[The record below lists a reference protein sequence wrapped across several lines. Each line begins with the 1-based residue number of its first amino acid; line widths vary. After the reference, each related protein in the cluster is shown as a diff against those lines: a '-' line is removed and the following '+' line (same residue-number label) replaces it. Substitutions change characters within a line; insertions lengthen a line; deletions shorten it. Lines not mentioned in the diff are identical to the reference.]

1 MTKKFYFLSLFLG
14 LVCGMCFTSCCDND
28 DVTPVV
34 PGGGGEE
41 VTLYL
46 DNEALPAGIIDPTT
60 GTIQLTEDGELT
72 LPFVVEPAE
81 LASKIILSSAD
92 PSIVEVNGMKLI
104 AKKPGKTTIYATAG
118 NYTMQYDVEVKE
130 KENEKEVQIADT
142 YLAWK
147 ADQLVETDI
156 PEGAIVVTPSTVSTG
171 ANLVC
176 SSAATFV
183 IEGEVTLGK
192 ITLKDDVNLI
202 IKDGAKLT
210 VGQIDGGDNNL
221 YIFGQANQTGQLVVN
236 CSGNDAISMITTLEV
251 HSCQV
256 TATSSASGCG
266 GFFNIGTFNVYG
278 GLVDAKCTAAD
289 EGYGIGLKA
298 GGSLNIWG
306 GEVKAEGKGDSALC
320 GYGITCGASEQITTV
335 KVYGG
340 KLLAWNASNQA
351 LNSSITLVKGTGFS
365 GKLYTSNDNVFWGGN
380 DFEMVTTTAKYVKV
394 EKVENVEEN

>member
-1 MTKKFYFLSLFLG
+1 MTQKFYYLSLLVG

-28 DVTPVV
+28 DVTPIV

-46 DNEALPAGIIDPTT
+46 DDEALPAGIIDPTT
-60 GTIQLTEDGELT
+60 GTIQLTEGGELT

-81 LASKIILSSAD
+81 LASKIVLSSAD

-210 VGQIDGGDNNL
+210 VNQIAGDGDNINL
-221 YIFGQANQTGQLVVN
+221 RIYGQSQKSGQLDVH
-236 CSGNDAISMITTLEV
+236 CSAGNAISNLSMLEV
-251 HSCQV
+251 HSAKV
-256 TATSSASGCG
+256 TATSDDDNSG
-266 GFFNIGTFNVYG
+266 GFNNIKTFNVYG
-278 GLVDAKCTAAD
+278 GSVDAKGTS
-289 EGYGIGLKA
+289 EEGGYGIY
-298 GGSLNIWG
+298 LNGNGPMNIYG
-306 GEVKAEGKGDSALC
+306 GEVKAEGKGYSPN
-320 GYGITCGASEQITTV
+320 GYGITSYSVVNVT
-335 KVYGG
+335 VYGG
-340 KLLAWNASNQA
+340 KLYAECANNKA
-351 LNSSITLVKGTGFS
+351 LNNINLTTDASYTGTIRYSSNKWSWSGTADP
-365 GKLYTSNDNVFWGGN
+365 N
-380 DFEMVTTTAKYVKV
+380 AKYVKV
-394 EKVENVEEN
+394 EKSEGGGD

>member
-1 MTKKFYFLSLFLG
+1 
-14 LVCGMCFTSCCDND
+14 
-28 DVTPVV
+28 
-34 PGGGGEE
+34 
-41 VTLYL
+41 
-46 DNEALPAGIIDPTT
+46 
-60 GTIQLTEDGELT
+60 
-72 LPFVVEPAE
+72 
-81 LASKIILSSAD
+81 
-92 PSIVEVNGMKLI
+92 MKLI

-118 NYTMQYDVEVKE
+118 NYTMQYDVNVKE
-130 KENEKEVQIADT
+130 KEKEVQIADT

-340 KLLAWNASNQA
+340 KLWAGNADQKA
-351 LNSSITLVKGTGFS
+351 LNNITLTIDKSPSFNVEIETSPDNSTWNETVGTPDS
-365 GKLYTSNDNVFWGGN
+365 
-380 DFEMVTTTAKYVKV
+380 KYVRV
-394 EKVENVEEN
+394 GY

>member
-14 LVCGMCFTSCCDND
+14 LVCGMCFTSCCDTD
-28 DVTPVV
+28 DVTPIV

-46 DNEALPAGIIDPTT
+46 DDEALPAGIIDPTT
-60 GTIQLTEDGELT
+60 GTIQLTEGGELT

-81 LASKIILSSAD
+81 LASKIVLSSAD

-118 NYTMQYDVEVKE
+118 NYTMQYDVNVKE
-130 KENEKEVQIADT
+130 KEKEEEVQIADT

-192 ITLKDDVNLI
+192 ITLNADVNLI

-210 VGQIDGGDNNL
+210 AQRISGNMKNL
-221 YIFGQANQTGQLVVN
+221 SIFGQAQMTGQLVV
-236 CSGNDAISMITTLEV
+236 SSDDDAISSLTTLEV
-251 HSCQV
+251 HSAKV
-256 TATSSASGCG
+256 TATSSGNNRG
-266 GFFNIGTFNVYG
+266 GIFYIGTFNVYG
-278 GLVDAKCTAAD
+278 GEVDAECTGV
-289 EGYGIGLKA
+289 GYGIGLKE
-298 GGSLNIWG
+298 GGYMNIYG
-306 GEVKAEGKGDSALC
+306 GEVKAVGKGNGAKSN
-320 GYGITCGASEQITTV
+320 GIHGGDPVDKATV
-335 KVYGG
+335 TVYGG
-340 KLLAWNASNQA
+340 KLWAGNADDKA
-351 LNSSITLVKGTGFS
+351 LRYVTLTIDKSLGFNGEIECSSDNSTWHETVGTP
-365 GKLYTSNDNVFWGGN
+365 D
-380 DFEMVTTTAKYVKV
+380 EKYVKV
-394 EKVENVEEN
+394 EKSQLVGG

>member
-1 MTKKFYFLSLFLG
+1 MTQKFYYLSLFLG
-14 LVCGMCFTSCCDND
+14 LVCGMCFTSCCDTD

-60 GTIQLTEDGELT
+60 GTIQLTEGGELT

-81 LASKIILSSAD
+81 LASKIVLSSAD

-147 ADQLVETDI
+147 ADQLVETDM
-156 PEGAIVVTPSTVSTG
+156 PEGAIVVTPSMMSTG

-176 SSAATFV
+176 TSAATFV

-210 VGQIDGGDNNL
+210 VNQIAGDGDNINL
-221 YIFGQANQTGQLVVN
+221 HIFGQANQSGQLVVN
-236 CSGNDAISMITTLEV
+236 SSDDAICNITTLEV
-251 HSCQV
+251 HSAKV
-256 TATSSASGCG
+256 KATTSSND
-266 GFFNIGTFNVYG
+266 FFVFYNIKTFNVYG
-278 GLVDAKCTAAD
+278 GSVDAECTGTQGTGIELASSGSMNIYGGDVKAV
-289 EGYGIGLKA
+289 GKGNYYGIA
-298 GGSLNIWG
+298 GSGS
-306 GEVKAEGKGDSALC
+306 
-320 GYGITCGASEQITTV
+320 TV
-335 KVYGG
+335 TVYGG
-340 KLLAWNASNQA
+340 KLWAENAGNSA
-351 LNSSITLVKGTGFS
+351 LNNNVNLTTGAGYTGTIRYSSDKTFWSGTA
-365 GKLYTSNDNVFWGGN
+365 DP
-380 DFEMVTTTAKYVKV
+380 DAKYVKV
-394 EKVENVEEN
+394 EKVEEAELN

>member
-14 LVCGMCFTSCCDND
+14 LVCGMCFTSCCDTD
-28 DVTPVV
+28 DVTPIV

-46 DNEALPAGIIDPTT
+46 DDEALPAGIIDPTT
-60 GTIQLTEDGELT
+60 GTIQLTEGGELT

-81 LASKIILSSAD
+81 LASKIVLSSAD

-130 KENEKEVQIADT
+130 NEKEVQIADT
-142 YLAWK
+142 YLVWK
-147 ADQLVETDI
+147 ADQLVETEI

-192 ITLKDDVNLI
+192 ITLKADVNLI
-202 IKDGAKLT
+202 IKDDAKLT
-210 VGQIDGGDNNL
+210 VNKINGNSKNL
-221 YIFGQANQTGQLVVN
+221 SIYGQANQTGQLVVN
-236 CSGNDAISMITTLEV
+236 SSSSSSGSNKSAIINITTLEV
-251 HSCQV
+251 HSCKV
-256 TATSSASGCG
+256 TATSSWQGWG
-266 GFFNIGTFNVYG
+266 GFDKIGTFNVYG
-278 GLVDAKCTAAD
+278 GSVYAECTD
-289 EGYGIGLKA
+289 STMGYGISLDNNGSMNIY
-298 GGSLNIWG
+298 GGD
-306 GEVKAEGKGDSALC
+306 VKAVGKGDNNGYS
-320 GYGITCGASEQITTV
+320 YGIRSYSSSIADEARV

-340 KLLAWNASNQA
+340 KLWAECATNKALKDLVTLTKDASY
-351 LNSSITLVKGTGFS
+351 TS
-365 GKLYTSNDNVFWGGN
+365 GKIQTSDNGESWT
-380 DFEMVTTTAKYVKV
+380 DYTTTGTPTSKYVRV
-394 EKVENVEEN
+394 GY

>member
-1 MTKKFYFLSLFLG
+1 MTKKFYYLSFLVG
-14 LVCGMCFTSCCDND
+14 LVCGMCFTSCCDTD
-28 DVTPVV
+28 DVTPIV
-34 PGGGGEE
+34 PGGGGGEE

-60 GTIQLTEDGELT
+60 GTIQLTEGGELT

-81 LASKIILSSAD
+81 LASKIVLSSAD

-130 KENEKEVQIADT
+130 NEKEVQIADT

-147 ADQLVETDI
+147 ADQLVETEI

-176 SSAATFV
+176 SSAITFV

-210 VGQIDGGDNNL
+210 VNQIAGDGDNINL
-221 YIFGQANQTGQLVVN
+221 HIFGQANQSGQLVVN
-236 CSGNDAISMITTLEV
+236 CSDNDAIHDLSTLEV
-251 HSCQV
+251 HSAKV

-289 EGYGIGLKA
+289 EGFGIGLKA

-335 KVYGG
+335 TVYGG
-340 KLLAWNASNQA
+340 KLWAENADNKA
-351 LNSSITLVKGTGFS
+351 LNSSVTLTKDAS
-365 GKLYTSNDNVFWGGN
+365 YTSGTIRYSSNKTFWSGTA
-380 DFEMVTTTAKYVKV
+380 DPDAKYVKV
-394 EKVENVEEN
+394 EKSQGEGS